1 MVLTV
6 TAVLIDQPPGRTAVD
21 RPFAATVTAD
31 DATLQMTVEPA
42 RTGANDL
49 HLYFYNAVSGEVLPV
64 DAVEITAGTADI
76 PPRRLDVVPLTAS
89 HVSVLGA
96 SFPSLGIWNIN
107 VRSEKH

>member
-76 PPRRLDVVPLTAS
+76 PPRRLDVVPPTAS
-89 HVSVLGA
+89 HVSVIGA
-96 SFPSLGIWNIN
+96 SFTSIDRKSVVQGKG
-107 VRSEKH
+107 V